1 MIKTIGNWYYIP
13 VVLSREEVDRIIARL
28 DEPYMLVVKLLYGC
42 GLRLFECLQLRVH
55 PSSTVCPSISSLFL
69 NKNNMLTEK
78 PKAVVVARPCLISG

>member
-1 MIKTIGNWYYIP
+1 MQTP
-13 VVLSREEVDRIIARL
+13 EAVAAMQR
-28 DEPYMLVVKLLYGC
+28 LYGLGW
-42 GLRLFECLQLRVH
+42 GL